1 LWRAHRSPAWQ
12 PGDHGDGTLGA
23 MTEPAPLSRREPR
36 PFPLHWLVD
45 SAVAFLAIVLVA
57 LMWEIGLGA
66 IVIAALVMGLVAA
79 PFTRNLEAK
88 ALAAREASS
97 DGGD

>member
-1 LWRAHRSPAWQ
+1 MEEQ
-12 PGDHGDGTLGA
+12 
-23 MTEPAPLSRREPR
+23 PAPLPRRDPR
-36 PFPLHWLVD
+36 PFPVHWLVD

-57 LMWEIGLGA
+57 LMFEIGLGA
-66 IVIAALVMGLVAA
+66 IVIAALVLGLVAT

-88 ALAAREASS
+88 ALAARDAAA

>member
-1 LWRAHRSPAWQ
+1 MEEQ
-12 PGDHGDGTLGA
+12 
-23 MTEPAPLSRREPR
+23 PAPLPRRDPR
-36 PFPLHWLVD
+36 PFPVHWLVD
-45 SAVAFLAIVLVA
+45 SAVAFLAVVLVA

-66 IVIAALVMGLVAA
+66 IVIAALVVGLIAA

-88 ALAAREASS
+88 ALAARDAAA